1 MNPEEKQIRFLELYE
16 PCRESLVR
24 FTRAMVKNS
33 DEVMD
38 IVQETTL
45 KAYDGFEKLKN
56 PQAFKSY
63 LFTIASRI
71 YKRSNWRKRLFSS
84 FSTTDDNQPDYEN
97 IVDEGS
103 SPEVNYDVELLRN
116 ALNQLPEKQKEALT
130 LFEISGLSLE
140 EIREIQG
147 GSLPG
152 VKSRVQRGRK
162 KLAEIMG
169 VDDGKNDK
177 QKYNIGSKSKPKQ
190 RISHN
195 RLSAALRMIFA
206 EPREVCYEL

>member
-1 MNPEEKQIRFLELYE
+1 MNPEEKQIQFLELYE

-24 FTRAMVKNS
+24 FTKAMVKNS

-45 KAYDGFEKLKN
+45 KAYDGFEKLQN

-71 YKRSNWRKRLFSS
+71 HKRTNWRKRLFSG
-84 FSTTDDNQPDYEN
+84 FSSNEAAEPDYDN
-97 IVDEGS
+97 IVDNGS
-103 SPEVNYDVELLRN
+103 ATDINYDVELLRE
-116 ALNQLPEKQKEALT
+116 AMNQLPEKQKEALT

-140 EIREIQG
+140 EIRDIQG

-169 VDDGKNDK
+169 VDDEKNDK
-177 QKYNIGSKSKPKQ
+177 PKYSIGRKKKTNTTFNQ
-190 RISHN
+190 Q
-195 RLSAALRMIFA
+195 RLSAALRTMFQ
-206 EPREVCYEL
+206 PQEVCYEL

>member
-1 MNPEEKQIRFLELYE
+1 MYLIQLQWGKNKAFPHQIQAGLK
-16 PCRESLVR
+16 
-24 FTRAMVKNS
+24 VK
-33 DEVMD
+33 
-38 IVQETTL
+38 
-45 KAYDGFEKLKN
+45 
-56 PQAFKSY
+56 
-63 LFTIASRI
+63 
-71 YKRSNWRKRLFSS
+71 
-84 FSTTDDNQPDYEN
+84 
-97 IVDEGS
+97 
-103 SPEVNYDVELLRN
+103 
-116 ALNQLPEKQKEALT
+116 ALT

>member
-1 MNPEEKQIRFLELYE
+1 MNPEEKQIQFLELYE

-24 FTRAMVKNS
+24 FTKAMVKNS

-84 FSTTDDNQPDYEN
+84 FSSNDENEPEYDN
-97 IVDEGS
+97 IVDNGTA
-103 SPEVNYDVELLRN
+103 PDVNHDVEVLRN
-116 ALNQLPEKQKEALT
+116 AMMQLPDKQREAVT

-140 EIREIQG
+140 EIRDIQG

-169 VDDGKNDK
+169 VDDETN
-177 QKYNIGSKSKPKQ
+177 NKPKYTIGTGKKAKTYVQ
-190 RISHN
+190 N
-195 RLSAALRMIFA
+195 DRLSVALRSLFA
-206 EPREVCYEL
+206 PQEVCYEL